1 MFKIEHCQYKT
12 DEEIIALTLKDKNFF
27 LCLIQ
32 RYEKKLLKYIL
43 RISNFSKEEA
53 EDNLQEVFIKI
64 YTNLNDFDQDLKF
77 SSWVYRI
84 AHNQVISHYRK
95 KQSRADDTKLEI
107 DNDILN
113 QITSALDISKEVD
126 LKYLKENIYRILN
139 RLDVKYKEI
148 LVLKFLEDKNYKEI
162 SDIIKKPMGTV
173 ATLINRAK
181 QKFKQ
186 ETIKQ
191 NINLE

>member
-12 DEEIIALTLKDKNFF
+12 DEEIAILTLEDRNFF
-27 LCLIQ
+27 LCLIK
-32 RYEKKLLKYIL
+32 RYEDKLLRYIL
-43 RISNFSKEEA
+43 RISNFTKEEA

-64 YTNLNDFDQDLKF
+64 YTNLNDFDQSLKF

-84 AHNQVISHYRK
+84 THNQVISHYRK
-95 KQSRADDTKLEI
+95 KQSRPKDAVLDVDV
-107 DNDILN
+107 DILN
-113 QITSALDISKEVD
+113 QIASDLDINKGVD
-126 LKYLKENIYRILN
+126 LEYLKKNIYNILN
-139 RLDVKYKEI
+139 SLDVKYREV
-148 LVLKFLEDKNYKEI
+148 LVLKFLEDKDYKEI

-186 ETIKQ
+186 ETKKQ
-191 NINLE
+191 NINLK

>member
-12 DEEIIALTLKDKNFF
+12 DEEIAVLTLEDRNFF
-27 LCLIQ
+27 LCLIK
-32 RYEKKLLKYIL
+32 RYEDKLLRYIL

-64 YTNLNDFDQDLKF
+64 YTNLNDFDKSLKF
-77 SSWVYRI
+77 SSWAYRI
-84 AHNQVISHYRK
+84 AHNQVVSHYRK
-95 KQSRADDTKLEI
+95 KQSRPDDADLEI
-107 DNDILN
+107 DNNALN
-113 QITSALDISKEVD
+113 QIASDLDIGKEID
-126 LKYLKENIYRILN
+126 LEYLKENIYKILN
-139 RLDVKYKEI
+139 SLDAKYREV
-148 LVLKFLEDKNYKEI
+148 LVLKFLEDKDYKEM

-186 ETIKQ
+186 ETIEQ
-191 NINLE
+191 NINLK

>member
-1 MFKIEHCQYKT
+1 MFKMEHCQYKT
-12 DEEIIALTLKDKNFF
+12 DEEIAVLTLEDRNFF
-27 LCLIQ
+27 LCLIK
-32 RYEKKLLKYIL
+32 RYENKLLRYIL
-43 RISNFSKEEA
+43 RISNLRKEEA
-53 EDNLQEVFIKI
+53 EDNLQEIFIKI
-64 YTNLNDFDQDLKF
+64 YSNLNDFDKSLKF
-77 SSWVYRI
+77 SSWAYRI

-95 KQSRADDTKLEI
+95 KQVRPDDAGLEI

-113 QITSALDISKEVD
+113 QIASDLDISKEVD
-126 LKYLKENIYRILN
+126 LEYLKENINKTLN
-139 RLDVKYKEI
+139 SLDVKYREV

-181 QKFKQ
+181 QKFIE
-186 ETIKQ
+186 ETTKQ

>member
-1 MFKIEHCQYKT
+1 MFKIEHCKYKT
-12 DEEIIALTLKDKNFF
+12 DEEIAVLTLQDRNFF
-27 LCLIQ
+27 LCLIK
-32 RYEKKLLKYIL
+32 RYEDKLLRYIL

-53 EDNLQEVFIKI
+53 EDNLQEIFIKI
-64 YTNLNDFDQDLKF
+64 YTNLNDFDQSLKF

-84 AHNQVISHYRK
+84 THNQVISHYRK
-95 KQSRADDTKLEI
+95 KQSRPNDAVLDVDV
-107 DNDILN
+107 DILN
-113 QITSALDISKEVD
+113 QIASNLDLNKEAD
-126 LKYLKENIYRILN
+126 LEYLKKNIYKILN
-139 RLDVKYKEI
+139 NLDVKYREVLI
-148 LVLKFLEDKNYKEI
+148 LKFLEDKDYKEI

-191 NINLE
+191 NINLK

>member
-84 AHNQVISHYRK
+84 THNQVISHYRK
-95 KQSRADDTKLEI
+95 KRSREDDVKLEI

-126 LKYLKENIYRILN
+126 LKYLKENIYKILN

-162 SDIIKKPMGTV
+162 SDIIK
-173 ATLINRAK
+173 N
-181 QKFKQ
+181 Q
-186 ETIKQ
+186 
-191 NINLE
+191 

>member
-84 AHNQVISHYRK
+84 THNQVISHYRK
-95 KQSRADDTKLEI
+95 KRSREDDVKLEI

-126 LKYLKENIYRILN
+126 LKYLKENIYKILN

-181 QKFKQ
+181 YKFKK

>member
-64 YTNLNDFDQDLKF
+64 YTNLNDFNQDLKF

-95 KQSRADDTKLEI
+95 KRSREDDVKLEI

-126 LKYLKENIYRILN
+126 LKYLKENIYKILN

-181 QKFKQ
+181 YKFKK